1 VGDGAG
7 EAGATLGPGSHK
19 RAAAAVARATALSHR
34 PHPVPIVPSAL
45 SPLFLF
51 APLVQDVD
59 LAVETAKKAYPA
71 WSKLTAKARSQYI
84 FKLREAIIANTEEL
98 GTKIKPITRTMTEQ
112 DALTCEVRWR

>member
-1 VGDGAG
+1 MERGEAG
-7 EAGATLGPGSHK
+7 EALAPAATSAQQQPQRPASPLCH
-19 RAAAAVARATALSHR
+19 RAHPRAT
-34 PHPVPIVPSAL
+34 VPSAL
-45 SPLFLF
+45 SPLSLF

-98 GTKIKPITRTMTEQ
+98 GTNKRNQ
-112 DALTCEVRWR
+112 